1 MPHEALE
8 DGFKV
13 DLAKCQKYAKD
24 KKTDKSPKSQKTEEI
39 EEVIDTSAVKNLE
52 ESKGQMPSSARV
64 IAS

>member
-1 MPHEALE
+1 MPYPDLE

-13 DLAKCQKYAKD
+13 DISKCQKYAKESIA
-24 KKTDKSPKSQKTEEI
+24 DKSPKTEEI

>member
-1 MPHEALE
+1 MPYPDLE

-13 DLAKCQKYAKD
+13 DISKCQKYAKD
-24 KKTDKSPKSQKTEEI
+24 KKTDKSPKSPKIEEI

>member
-1 MPHEALE
+1 MPYPDLE

-13 DLAKCQKYAKD
+13 DISKCQKYAKER
-24 KKTDKSPKSQKTEEI
+24 KTDKSSKSPKTEEI

-52 ESKGQMPSSARV
+52 ESKRLVPGSARV